1 MERTKGA
8 ELWLALMLSSVT
20 PGSLLLNGGTGKF
33 GIWFCS
39 QGKLEFMAE
48 PPCKA
53 SACSCASSPCKKP
66 ITPRDRC
73 WKLDCVKCDLT
84 VNTVVQASS
93 PHCHHALWAP
103 LPIIWGH
110 HCHLR
115 LQGVGSGHCPREVG
129 VVPGA
134 HPRTLTVLPV
144 LGKDHLHCYFGF
156 ASAALDFGQLRASGG
171 ALAKLRLCP
180 GYIG

>member
-1 MERTKGA
+1 M
-8 ELWLALMLSSVT
+8 MLSSVT

-73 WKLDCVKCDLT
+73 WKWDCVKCDLA
-84 VNTVVQASS
+84 VNPGSDILSSLPSCPLGPSSHHLGASLPSQAARCWFWSLS
-93 PHCHHALWAP
+93 E
-103 LPIIWGH
+103 
-110 HCHLR
+110 
-115 LQGVGSGHCPREVG
+115 GSGSC
-129 VVPGA
+129 A
-134 HPRTLTVLPV
+134 WSHPHTLTILHV

-156 ASAALDFGQLRASGG
+156 ASAALDFGQLRASRG
-171 ALAKLRLCP
+171 ALAKMRLCP
-180 GYIG
+180 GYMG